1 MRTLL
6 LIFSFAFLS
15 CGALGQ
21 QAQPGQTPRSD
32 AVATRGDHVMGFS
45 HDAATHHFYLF
56 GDGGEI
62 VVTANLSDDASTRD
76 QIRLH
81 LGHIAKMFTSGNFN
95 APMIIH
101 DTNPPGTAT
110 MARRKEQIRYEF
122 SEVDLGAKIRIIA
135 TNPETVDATHA
146 FLLFQI
152 LDHHTGDSPVIS
164 ADHTTK

>member
-1 MRTLL
+1 
-6 LIFSFAFLS
+6 
-15 CGALGQ
+15 
-21 QAQPGQTPRSD
+21 
-32 AVATRGDHVMGFS
+32 MGFS

-110 MARRKEQIRYEF
+110 MARRKEQIR
-122 SEVDLGAKIRIIA
+122 IIA